1 MLYQS
6 NKNTNKKSSP
16 QEPFTNIRS
25 LTIEAISSKAFFKC
39 NNAAAGCPVRLQ
51 TELLGWH
58 EKQCAYKTMKCFMGR
73 VWGECNWVGREVLW
87 KEHLEASH
95 RDKKIDGGYAE
106 LCWKLNEPKKSI
118 AGYYVFDVHDE
129 MFNFYQINDKDRL
142 LFTMA
147 CTSTTRDKKLNFSYD
162 VEIFCPEDETFVI
175 RHRYP
180 CHSEYDKDILQEGTC
195 VSIPIN
201 ETARFVTNDRVSSI
215 IDFQRN

>member
-1 MLYQS
+1 
-6 NKNTNKKSSP
+6 
-16 QEPFTNIRS
+16 
-25 LTIEAISSKAFFKC
+25 
-39 NNAAAGCPVRLQ
+39 
-51 TELLGWH
+51 
-58 EKQCAYKTMKCFMGR
+58 MGR

-87 KEHLEASH
+87 KEHLETSH
-95 RDKKIDGGYAE
+95 SDKKIDGGYAE
-106 LCWKLNEPKKSI
+106 LCWKLNDPKKSI

-162 VEIFCPEDETFVI
+162 VEIYCPEDETFVI

-201 ETARFVTNDRVSSI
+201 ETARFVTNDRVSFYLFTNWYRKNCVISYKK
-215 IDFQRN
+215 